1 MGGLGG
7 IVLALA
13 ARALDGIG
21 ISGHALISLER
32 AVALGGRWTLLVP
45 ALTGVGSIIFHSGF
59 YGPGCLMVTAGSAGL
74 VGLSLLG
81 FRRQISWT
89 VTLMAAG
96 AMSWLIGNL
105 LWLLLN
111 PIPRSV
117 PFWAAFVVLTIV
129 GERLQL
135 NRFLLSPARKLHSL
149 WIGLILFS
157 VGLAISPFWGWGVR
171 LLGAGMIVFSV
182 WLLLN
187 DVAWLGLSQ
196 QRRQGRFRAFCLL
209 MGFVWLGLTG
219 LQWVLFGVL
228 FGNVAAGPRYDAVI
242 HSIFLGFAL
251 SMVFAHALIIFPRLL
266 KRPFRFGRR
275 LYLPL
280 ALLHFSVVL
289 RMGSDL
295 AGWWRDREY
304 GEVTSGLFLDGQKVG
319 GLLNTLSIILFM
331 VGVMS
336 LRDRRD
342 VS

>member
-1 MGGLGG
+1 
-7 IVLALA
+7 
-13 ARALDGIG
+13 
-21 ISGHALISLER
+21 
-32 AVALGGRWTLLVP
+32 
-45 ALTGVGSIIFHSGF
+45 
-59 YGPGCLMVTAGSAGL
+59 
-74 VGLSLLG
+74 
-81 FRRQISWT
+81 
-89 VTLMAAG
+89 
-96 AMSWLIGNL
+96 
-105 LWLLLN
+105 
-111 PIPRSV
+111 
-117 PFWAAFVVLTIV
+117 
-129 GERLQL
+129 
-135 NRFLLSPARKLHSL
+135 
-149 WIGLILFS
+149 
-157 VGLAISPFWGWGVR
+157 
-171 LLGAGMIVFSV
+171 
-182 WLLLN
+182 
-187 DVAWLGLSQ
+187 
-196 QRRQGRFRAFCLL
+196 

-219 LQWVLFGVL
+219 LQWVLFWVL